1 MNTNTL
7 RGHKLLT
14 KELEAGLPAMY
25 STDGQGA
32 EALVVVH
39 FFSPYSGWD
48 WYGLEYDP
56 ETRTFFGWV
65 DGHTGEYGYF
75 RLDELESATL
85 AGGVPA
91 VERDLYW
98 TPVRL
103 GDVR

>member
-14 KELEAGLPAMY
+14 KELEATLPAMY
-25 STDGQGA
+25 ATDGQG
-32 EALVVVH
+32 EDALVAVH
-39 FFSPYSGWD
+39 FFSPYTGWD

-56 ETRTFFGWV
+56 VTRTFFGWV
-65 DGHTGEYGYF
+65 DGLEGEYGYF
-75 RLDELESATL
+75 RLDELESVTV

-103 GDVR
+103 GDVK